1 MNQDIIGCGGL
12 QPVIN
17 RFGAGF
23 TAHNGCGKTWVGD
36 SRGRGVVK
44 VGIIWVGNWDDL
56 GEACVLQQRVD
67 GARYDGQPAERL
79 VLFRQVPARSVT
91 PPRGD

>member
-23 TAHNGCGKTWVGD
+23 TAHNGCGKAGVGD
-36 SRGRGVVK
+36 ICGRRVVK
-44 VGIIWVGNWDDL
+44 LGIIGVDNGDDL
-56 GEACVLQQRVD
+56 GDTCVLQQRVD

-79 VLFRQVPARSVT
+79 VLFR
-91 PPRGD
+91 